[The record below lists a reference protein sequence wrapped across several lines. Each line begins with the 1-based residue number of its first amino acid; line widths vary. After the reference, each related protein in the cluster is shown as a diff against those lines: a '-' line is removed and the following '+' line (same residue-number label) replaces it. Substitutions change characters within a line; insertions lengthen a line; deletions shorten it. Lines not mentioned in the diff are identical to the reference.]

1 MGELLVL
8 IAIISAIVKWVKKSS
23 EKQQPQG
30 TLKRAGQHPMS
41 PDPFATDQ
49 PQPAEP
55 ATTSGQTLS
64 REEIDRLKGV
74 LRQRME
80 GRKAAQTAK
89 PVVSTP
95 SPAATPAASAKS
107 TLQSRMQTEYPDQ
120 RLVSTLDEGVSA
132 NYQFGRQRVGS
143 SGASQTLSGYTE
155 GDSPD
160 RCAVPHEDEIGAG
173 AVQVNSRPFFEGK
186 DDLVRAVVLS
196 EVLGQPA
203 SRKRKQTVGGQAWRN
218 R

>member
-1 MGELLVL
+1 MD
-8 IAIISAIVKWVKKSS
+8 K
-23 EKQQPQG
+23 KQQQQAPIKG
-30 TLKRAGQHPMS
+30 LSQHPMS
-41 PDPFATDQ
+41 HQQ
-49 PQPAEP
+49 PQPIP
-55 ATTSGQTLS
+55 AQPQPPAPSTAASQTLS
-64 REEIDRLKGV
+64 REEIERMKAV

-80 GRKAAQTAK
+80 GRKATQPVK
-89 PVVSTP
+89 PVVSAAP
-95 SPAATPAASAKS
+95 SMTESKMAVSVKP
-107 TLQSRMQTEYPDQ
+107 TLQTNVQTERMDQ

-160 RCAVPHEDEIGAG
+160 RCAVPHEGEIGAG
-173 AVQVNSRPFFEGK
+173 AVQVNSKPFFEGK

>member
-1 MGELLVL
+1 MD
-8 IAIISAIVKWVKKSS
+8 K
-23 EKQQPQG
+23 KQQQQAPIKG
-30 TLKRAGQHPMS
+30 LSQHPMS
-41 PDPFATDQ
+41 HQQ
-49 PQPAEP
+49 PQPIP
-55 ATTSGQTLS
+55 AQPQPPAPSTAASQTLS
-64 REEIDRLKGV
+64 REEIERMKAV

-80 GRKAAQTAK
+80 GRKATQPVK
-89 PVVSTP
+89 PVVSAAP
-95 SPAATPAASAKS
+95 SMTESKMAVSVKP
-107 TLQSRMQTEYPDQ
+107 TLQTNVQTERMDQ

-173 AVQVNSRPFFEGK
+173 AVQVNSKPFFEGK